1 MSLLTCAQVAED
13 AAVSIKT
20 VQRWVKTG
28 ELPAIILPGGR
39 TRIDPAVWNAT
50 LRRWASSG
58 PEAYDGADNAS
69 GPAQCDLPGPGT
81 GGESH
86 ASR

>member
-13 AAVSIKT
+13 ANTSIRT

-28 ELPAIILPGGR
+28 ELVAHILPGGDI
-39 TRIDPAVWNAT
+39 RIDPAEWRET
-50 LRRWASSG
+50 LLRWST
-58 PEAYDGADNAS
+58 AYTRPDNAS
-69 GPAQCDLPGPGT
+69 GAAQRELPAPGT
-81 GGESH
+81 GGASH